1 MTMSNRTKL
10 IVTGVLLLVLAG
22 MASADYLMTGSS
34 LPARLALMG
43 EETADTGDAGEDV
56 TPVAKSSGPAVQSVL
71 ADAGMEITVSEEP
84 TFLSQIIE
92 DGLTSVTVLKDGD
105 RAGSVTWIES
115 PDVKTSF
122 IALKDGL
129 LESFSAGLRDLNDA
143 TEQEPNRP
151 VRNILSFTD
160 PALSDEQLV
169 FVRVR
174 ERLFEFHIAPGSE
187 ETMNSLIEA
196 LTAK

>member
-1 MTMSNRTKL
+1 MSNRTKL
-10 IVTGVLLLVLAG
+10 MITGVLLLVLAG
-22 MASADYLMTGSS
+22 IAGADYWMTGSS
-34 LPARLALMG
+34 LPARLALTG
-43 EETADTGDAGEDV
+43 EEMPTGEDTEPSV
-56 TPVAKSSGPAVQSVL
+56 TPVAKSSGPAVQTVM
-71 ADAGMEITVSEEP
+71 ADAGLEVTASDEP
-84 TFLSQIIE
+84 TFLSQIMT

-115 PDVKTSF
+115 PEVKDSF

-129 LESFSAGLRDLNDA
+129 LESFSAGLRDLKDT

-151 VRNILSFTD
+151 VRNILRFTD
-160 PALSDEQLV
+160 PALSDEELV

-174 ERLFEFHIAPGSE
+174 ERLFEFHLAPGSE
-187 ETMNSLIEA
+187 ETMNALIEA